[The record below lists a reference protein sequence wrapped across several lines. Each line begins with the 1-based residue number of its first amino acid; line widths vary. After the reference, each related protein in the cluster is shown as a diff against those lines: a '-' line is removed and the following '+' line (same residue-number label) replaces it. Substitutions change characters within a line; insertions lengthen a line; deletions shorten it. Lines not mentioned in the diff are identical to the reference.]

1 MEISVSAKLKKIN
14 PTNIAM
20 FAVRFSNSIKKV
32 LLIILPFIHVQ
43 DKLL

>member
-20 FAVRFSNSIKKV
+20 FAVRFSNSIKKS
-32 LLIILPFIHVQ
+32 IAYYSTFYSCSR
-43 DKLL
+43 